1 METTTGFYATN
12 YTGRTIFWNGD
23 IMTCKR
29 KATKIMRSL
38 GCTEEEFGIYDAEM
52 CEQVDGDIFPKAN
65 AVPIWIY
72 RVGAWHTNPEY
83 IY

>member
-1 METTTGFYATN
+1 METTGFYTTN
-12 YTGRTIFWNGD
+12 YTGLAIFWDED

-29 KATKIMRSL
+29 EATKAMKSL
-38 GCTEEEFGIYDAEM
+38 GCADEEFGLYDAEM
-52 CEQVDGDIFPKAN
+52 CEQVDWAIYPKAN

-72 RVGAWHTNPEY
+72 RGREWHTNPEY